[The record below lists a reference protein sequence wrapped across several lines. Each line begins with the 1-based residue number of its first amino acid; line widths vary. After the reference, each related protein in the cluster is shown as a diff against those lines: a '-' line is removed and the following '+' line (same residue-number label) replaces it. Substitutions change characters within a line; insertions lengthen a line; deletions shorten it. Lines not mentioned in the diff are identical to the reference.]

1 MNMTKRIQAFYGAK
15 YLPFGQDVPDEGL
28 HMPARVENFAT
39 RVLANIN
46 EGGYAL
52 CTGEPGQGKS
62 VVSRLIARRLA
73 QMDGVKVGCIDHPQS
88 RVSET
93 VRFSV

>member
-1 MNMTKRIQAFYGAK
+1 MNVTKRIQAFYGAK

-28 HMPARVENFAT
+28 HMPARVENFAQ

-52 CTGEPGQGKS
+52 CTGG
-62 VVSRLIARRLA
+62 ICLA
-73 QMDGVKVGCIDHPQS
+73 ASHCVGPFLGADAESSFHRSSQRS
-88 RVSET
+88 SLVT
-93 VRFSV
+93 